1 MPDLDLIE
9 QFLSMLASQ
18 KGFSTNTLSA
28 YRSDLTQFSGYLGD
42 AHGASSVPVGSWPAV
57 SRDDIMSFVLNLKER
72 GYVQTTVARKLA
84 AIKSFYKFLMSTGKV
99 ASNPADEMAS
109 LHVDRNLPHTVSTS
123 DVDLLMDRLNA
134 AIESPEVL
142 RDRAMFQLLYAT
154 GLRAGEMVALDVSNL
169 DMATGAIV
177 VATGRG
183 KTRQIMINSRLA
195 IEALQDYLKRGRSH
209 LVRAGSSHGP
219 DIGSEDTPSLALFL
233 NHRGQRLTRQG
244 FWLILKAYARSAGL
258 SGITPHI
265 LRHSFAAQKLEG
277 GADIRDLQQI
287 LGHAN
292 VSTTQIYTRI
302 GEAGKAKG
310 QARRGEARRGQRKA
324 G

>member
-1 MPDLDLIE
+1 MPEHDAIE
-9 QFLSMLASQ
+9 QFLSTLEAQ
-18 KGFSTNTLSA
+18 KGFSGNTLSA
-28 YRSDLTQFSGYLGD
+28 YRSDLTQFADYLEEGR
-42 AHGASSVPVGSWPAV
+42 GASGQPARDWSAV
-57 SRDDIMSFVLNLKER
+57 TRDDIMSFVLHLKER

-84 AIKSFYKFLMSTGKV
+84 AIKSFFKHLVTSG
-99 ASNPADEMAS
+99 ALGANPAEEMAS
-109 LHVDRNLPHTVSTS
+109 LHVDRHLPHTVPTS
-123 DVDLLMDRLNA
+123 DVDRLMKSLSA
-134 AIESPEVL
+134 ASDSPETL

-154 GLRAGEMVALDVSNL
+154 GLRAGEMVALNVQDL
-169 DMATGAIV
+169 DPASGVIT

-183 KTRQIMINSRLA
+183 KTRQIVINSRLA
-195 IEALQDYLKRGRSH
+195 VAAVQEYLSRGRPH
-209 LVRAGSSHGP
+209 LARAGANLAG
-219 DIGSEDTPSLALFL
+219 EQVPSGALFL

-244 FWLILKAYARSAGL
+244 FWLILKAHATSAGL

-265 LRHSFAAQKLEG
+265 LRHSFAAQKLRG

-302 GEAGKAKG
+302 EGGGKGKG
-310 QARRGEARRGQRKA
+310 KGPARRGHRKA